1 MKTPPDRS
9 GIKFEVGA
17 QLEARD
23 PHKKWYP
30 ATIER
35 IDYEKEQVL
44 IHYRQWS
51 RRHNEWFQWNSPYLR
66 PLERVSLRRQGLSPL
81 QSTPMFVTG
90 TKVLACWTDCRFYP
104 AKILRV
110 NKDGELLALL
120 LPALLKIVNYLTI
133 NFDSQKLSVLVLLD
147 LREAFDTVDH
157 QILLYG
163 YVLFKNP

>member
-81 QSTPMFVTG
+81 QSTPVCPHTKAG

-110 NKDGELLALL
+110 NKDDSYTVRFYDGVVRTVKPTKVKPFQRVRDAAVPLL
-120 LPALLKIVNYLTI
+120 LICLH
-133 NFDSQKLSVLVLLD
+133 LS
-147 LREAFDTVDH
+147 
-157 QILLYG
+157 
-163 YVLFKNP
+163 

>member
-120 LPALLKIVNYLTI
+120 LPV
-133 NFDSQKLSVLVLLD
+133 FSVCPSELRPPVRGRTAQQFQSFSFVRCHLVD
-147 LREAFDTVDH
+147 FRSCTF
-157 QILLYG
+157 
-163 YVLFKNP
+163 